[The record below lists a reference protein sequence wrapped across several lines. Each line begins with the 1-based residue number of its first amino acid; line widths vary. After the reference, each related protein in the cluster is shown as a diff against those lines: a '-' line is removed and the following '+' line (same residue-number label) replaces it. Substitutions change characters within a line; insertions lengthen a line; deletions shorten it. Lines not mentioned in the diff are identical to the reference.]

1 MDSLFL
7 SLQTG
12 HGYMAPLCVCLPEF
26 AERARSKYVRQTS
39 NGSIGI
45 WRFCDVCDLSLT
57 QYTED
62 GKVKDRQQR
71 ISSFFGGM
79 PFSQS
84 SLEVRKRII
93 KDDFARTPREIVQLL
108 NDFCA
113 YWRDKIRSEFEH
125 YGFSYAPLPYGSGTN
140 NRYHYHS
147 KSISD
152 GMLYVG
158 YSLGLDSC
166 YDQRKIFIYD
176 VSVLKCT

>member
-1 MDSLFL
+1 
-7 SLQTG
+7 
-12 HGYMAPLCVCLPEF
+12 
-26 AERARSKYVRQTS
+26 
-39 NGSIGI
+39 
-45 WRFCDVCDLSLT
+45 
-57 QYTED
+57 
-62 GKVKDRQQR
+62 
-71 ISSFFGGM
+71 M